1 MVILSLA
8 WGRYSRA
15 EKDSAIPGPI
25 CKKAPSRIQIAD
37 FIEFYKQHLQHLQKV
52 ADTPAQAET
61 LLTKISDKIG
71 THADHQH

>member
-1 MVILSLA
+1 LA

-25 CKKAPSRIQIAD
+25 CKKAPSRIQLAD
-37 FIEFYKQHLQHLQKV
+37 FIEFDKLYLQDLQKV

-71 THADHQH
+71 TYADHQH

>member
-25 CKKAPSRIQIAD
+25 CKEVPSRIQLAD
-37 FIEFYKQHLQHLQKV
+37 FIEFDKLYLQYLQKV

-71 THADHQH
+71 KYADHQH

>member
-25 CKKAPSRIQIAD
+25 CKKAPSRIQLAD
-37 FIEFYKQHLQHLQKV
+37 FIEFDKLYLQDLQKV

-71 THADHQH
+71 TYADHQH